1 MTEQMQGFAGF
12 TEDEGDVPLP
22 TGFFSELLPVIDDL
36 DELKLTLFLLQARSA
51 AERPLFFSVDALH
64 NDIDLVL
71 SFVQTAHQSSKR
83 GLQAAIERATARGT
97 LLRVIMSREDEAQ
110 PLYLINDAA
119 GRQIAADIEAGHPHE
134 AEVEQMPAA
143 WRVERPNIFILY
155 EQNVGLLQPLIADEL
170 RDAEK
175 AYPMSWIEEAFQIA
189 VEQNVRNWRYIRAIL
204 ERWAREGK
212 SDGLDQDGSQSV
224 QRRYVEGEYGQII
237 KR

>member
-1 MTEQMQGFAGF
+1 MKGFAGF
-12 TEDEGDVPLP
+12 TADDVDISLP
-22 TGFFSELLPVIDDL
+22 AGFFSELLPVIDDL

-51 AERPLFFSVDALH
+51 AERPLFFSVEALH

-71 SFVQTAHQSSKR
+71 SLIQTTQQSSKKA
-83 GLQAAIERATARGT
+83 LQAAIERATARGT
-97 LLRVIMSREDEAQ
+97 LLRVVMSREDEAQ
-110 PLYLINDAA
+110 PLYLINDEA
-119 GRQIAADIEAGHPHE
+119 GRQIAADIEAGRPHE
-134 AEVEQMPAA
+134 AEVEQTPAA

-189 VEQNVRNWRYIRAIL
+189 VERNARNWRYIRAIL

-212 SDGLDQDGSQSV
+212 TDGFDQDDSQSV
-224 QRRYVEGEYGQII
+224 RRRYVEGEYGQII